1 MGREKGGRTPILG
14 PNYVARSRRQK
25 KALLWSPLLPP
36 RFLAFSS
43 ATEKHAPPRPSAV
56 FEINSFCFLC
66 KFSPNDV
73 SGRS

>member
-1 MGREKGGRTPILG
+1 MGGEKGPILG

-43 ATEKHAPPRPSAV
+43 ATEKHAPPRSSAV
-56 FEINSFCFLC
+56 FEINSSFCFLY